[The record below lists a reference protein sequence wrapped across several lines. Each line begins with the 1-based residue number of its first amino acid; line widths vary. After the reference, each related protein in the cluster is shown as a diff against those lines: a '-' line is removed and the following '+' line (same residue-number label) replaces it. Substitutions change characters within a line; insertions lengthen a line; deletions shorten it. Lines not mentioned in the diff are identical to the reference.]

1 MWAAKTEALRGRSVA
16 GDSVP
21 TEMIR
26 DRGAAAGGAPGA
38 DAVVPACAREADPA
52 ASLMARVQQSDMA
65 AYQELIRLYQKK
77 VFRVISAY
85 HRDREDAMEVLQDTF
100 LKVYTARHTWERRSS
115 FAGWLYRIAVNAS
128 IDRHR
133 RMGKDRASSLDELIE
148 TEEHASATLRSDDT
162 PVDRLRR
169 GEKRQLLEAAVRR
182 LPERQR
188 AVIALRYFGEMRLE
202 EIAETLG
209 CPLGTVK
216 SNLHKAVL
224 RLREMLVSQE
234 EALT

>member
-1 MWAAKTEALRGRSVA
+1 
-16 GDSVP
+16 
-21 TEMIR
+21 MIR
-26 DRGAAAGGAPGA
+26 NREAAAGGLPRA
-38 DAVVPACAREADPA
+38 DAAVQACAGEADPA
-52 ASLMARVQQSDMA
+52 ASLMTRVQQSDMS
-65 AYQELIRLYQKK
+65 AYQELVRLYQKK

-133 RMGKDRASSLDELIE
+133 RMGKDRVFSLEELIE
-148 TEEHASATLRSDDT
+148 TEEHASATLRSDET
-162 PVDRLRR
+162 PVDRVRQ

-188 AVIALRYFGEMRLE
+188 AVIALRYFAEMQLE
-202 EIAETLG
+202 EIAEVLG
-209 CPLGTVK
+209 CPVGTVK
-216 SNLHKAVL
+216 SNLHKAVQ
-224 RLREMLVSQE
+224 RLREILVSQE